1 MISRRRFLQSTV
13 SLALVPMLPRVALSA
28 DLRVRPSWE
37 VFCTTPAFQTFCN
50 AVRLMKANTN
60 SADPNAWA
68 YWVQTHK
75 SYCPHGVSYFL
86 AWHRGFIHRFETQ
99 LQQVS
104 GDPTLVLPYWN
115 YYDYP
120 TVPPEFLD
128 PTSPLYRSD
137 RTSTDVTGALSF
149 DAFADTVIYF
159 PRGKTNAF
167 EPIVESRPHNR
178 VHNLIG
184 GSLSQV
190 SISPRDPLFW
200 VHHANIDRLWV
211 AWLAA
216 DNGRRQPA
224 TTASYWSGSFNYG
237 AGVATMPRVWTTSTT
252 TYLGYQ
258 YDNTLMPVA
267 TPTATTLATASAV
280 GTTGGTADT
289 LPLRPAS
296 IPGPALGS
304 SRPLALDEHSVS
316 VDFPLTA
323 QDANRVRSILLS
335 PATST
340 STAAPAADSLSLV
353 LDGVHLTGLGQKGG
367 YLYDVYVN
375 LPAQAGLAG
384 AKSDYLL
391 GSLGAFEISTAQMQ
405 ASMGSMPG
413 MPAAHG
419 GRVRL
424 LFPMTEALK
433 RVWPSQLD
441 TLTVSFVRVDGNR
454 HATRGQVIQVDA
466 MSLQAGPTP

>member
-13 SLALVPMLPRVALSA
+13 SLALVPLLPRVALSA

-37 VFCTTPAFQTFCN
+37 LFCTTPGFQTFCN
-50 AVRLMKANTN
+50 AIAAMKANKN

-75 SYCPHGVSYFL
+75 SYCPHGVKYFL
-86 AWHRGFIHRFETQ
+86 AWHRGFIHRFEAQ

-115 YYDYP
+115 YYDHP

-128 PTSPLYRSD
+128 PASPLYRSD

-149 DAFADTVIYF
+149 DAFADTVIFF
-159 PRGKTNAF
+159 PRGKTDAF

-184 GSLSQV
+184 GALSQV
-190 SISPRDPLFW
+190 SVSPRDPLFW

-224 TTASYWSGSFNYG
+224 TTATYWTGSFTYG
-237 AGVATMPRVWTTSTT
+237 AGVATMPRVWTASTT

-258 YDNTLMPVA
+258 YDNELMPVA
-267 TPTATTLATASAV
+267 APAPTTLAAASAMGV
-280 GTTGGTADT
+280 AGGTADT
-289 LPLRPAS
+289 LPVRPAS
-296 IPGPALGS
+296 IPGPVLGA
-304 SRPLALDEHSVS
+304 SRPLALDEHSIS

-323 QDANRVRSILLS
+323 QDANTIRSLLLR
-335 PATST
+335 PTADATAST
-340 STAAPAADSLSLV
+340 QPDALRLV

-375 LPAQAGLAG
+375 LPTQAGLAG
-384 AKSDYLL
+384 AKRDYLL

-405 ASMGSMPG
+405 ASMGGMPG
-413 MPAAHG
+413 MPANHG

-424 LFPMTEALK
+424 EFPLTDALK

-441 TLTVSFVRVDGNR
+441 TLTVSFVRVDGSR
-454 HATRGQVIQVDA
+454 HPAKGQVITVDA
-466 MSLQAGPTP
+466 MSLQAGSVR